1 MTECVTDGQAEADRS
16 QFLIL
21 YVSICGVAR
30 EVYLKA
36 FVEPRTTLYGYGN
49 EDIMDTDWT
58 ATEQWHG
65 DTGQEQRTEVEHVCR
80 RRRVFKSVVG
90 RTRTDRPQ
98 SSVSEI
104 TLDSSGEKLSSD
116 ADPNLDRQQ

>member
-1 MTECVTDGQAEADRS
+1 M
-16 QFLIL
+16 
-21 YVSICGVAR
+21 
-30 EVYLKA
+30 KA

-65 DTGQEQRTEVEHVCR
+65 DTGQDQGTEAEHVCR
-80 RRRVFKSVVG
+80 HRRRVFKSVVG
-90 RTRTDRPQ
+90 RTDRPQ
-98 SSVSEI
+98 SSVHIRVSEI

>member
-90 RTRTDRPQ
+90 WTRGPQ

-116 ADPNLDRQQ
+116 ADPNPDRQQ